1 MRVKTQITF
10 PRNRHTKRTMP
21 ENLYLY
27 QITRRALYL
36 LFFYLL
42 TDFLYLSNAEFSAH
56 HHCIC
61 KKCIE
66 FNRFYIG
73 NIYLRGN
80 MHLHTYLPCIGDY
93 SLIHRNYSRKVC
105 CFGFIQKSFDDGKV
119 VVVDNCIKRKISSH
133 SFFLTSS
140 ADFREVI

>member
-1 MRVKTQITF
+1 MSK
-10 PRNRHTKRTMP
+10 
-21 ENLYLY
+21 NLYFY
-27 QITRRALYL
+27 QITRRSFYL

-42 TDFLYLSNAEFSAH
+42 TDFFYLSDTELSAH
-56 HHCIC
+56 HHRIC

-80 MHLHTYLPCIGDY
+80 MHLHTYLPCVGDY

-105 CFGFIQKSFDDGKV
+105 RLGSIQKSFDYGEV
-119 VVVDNCIKRKISSH
+119 VVVDNCIKSKVSSH
-133 SFFLTSS
+133 AFFLTSS
-140 ADFREVI
+140 ADFWQVI

>member
-10 PRNRHTKRTMP
+10 PRNCHTKRTMP

-27 QITRRALYL
+27 QITRRPFYL

-42 TDFLYLSNAEFSAH
+42 TDFLYLSDTEFSAH
-56 HHCIC
+56 NHRIC
-61 KKCIE
+61 KKRIE

-80 MHLHTYLPCIGDY
+80 MHLHAYLPCIGDY
-93 SLIHRNYSRKVC
+93 SLIHRNYSRKIC
-105 CFGFIQKSFDDGKV
+105 RLGSIQKSFDDGEV
-119 VVVDNCIKRKISSH
+119 VVVDNCIKCKVSSH
-133 SFFLTSS
+133 AFFLTSS

>member
-1 MRVKTQITF
+1 MRVKTQITL

-27 QITRRALYL
+27 QITRRAFYL

-42 TDFLYLSNAEFSAH
+42 TDFLYLSDTELSAH
-56 HHCIC
+56 NHRIR
-61 KKCIE
+61 KKRIE
-66 FNRFYIG
+66 FNSFYIG

-105 CFGFIQKSFDDGKV
+105 RLGSIQKSFDNGEV
-119 VVVDNCIKRKISSH
+119 VVVDNCIERKVGSH
-133 SFFLTSS
+133 TFFLTSS
-140 ADFREVI
+140 ADFWQVI

>member
-1 MRVKTQITF
+1 
-10 PRNRHTKRTMP
+10 MP

-27 QITRRALYL
+27 QITRRAFYL

-42 TDFLYLSNAEFSAH
+42 TDFLYLSDTEFSAH
-56 HHCIC
+56 HHSIC

-105 CFGFIQKSFDDGKV
+105 CLGSIQKSFDDGEV
-119 VVVDNCIKRKISSH
+119 VVVDNCIKRKVSSH
-133 SFFLTSS
+133 AFFLTSS

>member
-1 MRVKTQITF
+1 
-10 PRNRHTKRTMP
+10 MP

-27 QITRRALYL
+27 QITRRTLYL

-42 TDFLYLSNAEFSAH
+42 TDFFYLSDTEFSAH
-56 HHCIC
+56 DHRIC
-61 KKCIE
+61 KERIE

-80 MHLHTYLPCIGDY
+80 MHLHAYLPCIGDY
-93 SLIHRNYSRKVC
+93 SLIHRNYSSKACRL
-105 CFGFIQKSFDDGKV
+105 GFIQKGFDDGEV
-119 VVVDNCIKRKISSH
+119 VVVDYRIERKVSSH
-133 SFFLTSS
+133 TFFLTSS